1 MRLKID
7 RETLLKGIGRT
18 LGVVDRRGT
27 MPILANFLLQT
38 DENRVIVSATDLEVS
53 FRGFFPAEVSEH
65 GALTIQAHYF
75 YNLIKELPG
84 NTLDLE
90 GTESSKLKIQA
101 GDARYQFHGLPAD
114 QFPPVPEITDQ
125 ELVQVE
131 SRMVKEMIEKT
142 IFSVSADDLQY
153 HLSSIFW
160 ERVGFPRGGPEREV
174 LPGASGEEV
183 KADPPEE
190 PPAEGLDPEL
200 DHWLR
205 LISTD
210 GHRLTFIER
219 PLPVSGQFPI
229 EKGIL
234 IPRKG
239 MAEVI
244 RFLAEEEQVSL
255 GLGKQSLA
263 LKAEDKYLFIR
274 LLLDKRF
281 PDYRRIIPE
290 SFAYRF
296 ALNRRQFFNAIRRI
310 SLLSTERFKGVIL
323 KLMPDRVEISFSNPE
338 VGEGREVEGLLME
351 QGDAASLPMEIGFN
365 APYFLEPL
373 NAMSSDM
380 VILEVNA
387 TDRPC
392 RLMEQTDPHYFSII
406 MPMSL

>member
-7 RETLLKGIGRT
+7 REMLLKGVGRT

-38 DENRVIVSATDLEVS
+38 DENRVVISATDLEVS
-53 FRGFFPAEVSEH
+53 FRGFYEAEVVEH
-65 GALTIQAHYF
+65 GALTVQAHYL

-84 NTLDLE
+84 ETLDLT
-90 GTESSKLKIQA
+90 GTENSNLKIQEEE
-101 GDARYQFHGLPAD
+101 ARYQLHGLPAD

-131 SRMVKEMIEKT
+131 SQMVKGMIEKT
-142 IFSVSADDLQY
+142 IFSVSVDDLQY

-160 ERVGFPRGGPEREV
+160 ERVGFPRGGPEAEQ
-174 LPGASGEEV
+174 A
-183 KADPPEE
+183 PEE
-190 PPAEGLDPEL
+190 GVEPDLDY
-200 DHWLR
+200 WLR

-210 GHRLTFIER
+210 GHRLTLIER
-219 PLPVSGQFPI
+219 PLQESGQFPI

-263 LKAEDKYLFIR
+263 LKADDRYLFIR
-274 LLLDKRF
+274 ILQDKRF

-296 ALNRRQFFNAIRRI
+296 AINRRQFFNAIHRI

-323 KLMPDRVEISFSNPE
+323 KLMPDHLEVTFNNPE
-338 VGEGREVEGLLME
+338 VGEGREVLGLLME
-351 QGDAASLPMEIGFN
+351 QGDAERLPMEIGFN
-365 APYFLEPL
+365 ARYFLEPL
-373 NAMSSDM
+373 NAMASDM
-380 VILEVNA
+380 VVLQVNEQ
-387 TDRPC
+387 DRPC
-392 RLMEQTDPHYFSII
+392 CLVDQTDPHYFSII

>member
-7 RETLLKGIGRT
+7 RETLMKGVGRT

-27 MPILANFLLQT
+27 MPILGNFLLQT
-38 DENRVIVSATDLEVS
+38 DENRVLISATDLEVS
-53 FRGFFPAEVSEH
+53 FRGFYPAEVLEH
-65 GALTIQAHYF
+65 GALTVQAHYF

-84 NTLDLE
+84 ETLDLT
-90 GTESSKLKIQA
+90 GTDSSNLKIA
-101 GDARYQFHGLPAD
+101 EGDARYQLHGLPAD

-131 SRMVKEMIEKT
+131 SHMVKDMIEKT

-160 ERVGFPRGGPEREV
+160 ERVGFPKGGPEAEQP
-174 LPGASGEEV
+174 LEGGEEGT
-183 KADPPEE
+183 E
-190 PPAEGLDPEL
+190 PALDY
-200 DHWLR
+200 WLR

-210 GHRLTFIER
+210 GHRLTLIER
-219 PLPVSGQFPI
+219 PLAESGQFAI

-263 LKAEDKYLFIR
+263 LKADDKYLFIR
-274 LLLDKRF
+274 LLLDKKF
-281 PDYRRIIPE
+281 PDYRRIIPP
-290 SFAYRF
+290 SFTHRF
-296 ALNRRQFFNAIRRI
+296 AINRKVFFETIRRI

-323 KLMPDRVEISFSNPE
+323 KLFPDHVEVTFTNPE
-338 VGEGREVEGLLME
+338 VGEGREVVGVLME
-351 QGDAASLPMEIGFN
+351 QGDPDQLPMEIGFN
-365 APYFLEPL
+365 ARYFLEPL
-373 NAMSSDM
+373 NAMTSDM
-380 VILEVNA
+380 VILEVNEK
-387 TDRPC
+387 DRPC
-392 RLMEQTDPHYFSII
+392 KLVEQTDPHYFSII

>member
-7 RETLLKGIGRT
+7 RETFLKGVGRT

-38 DENRVIVSATDLEVS
+38 DENRVLISATDLEVS
-53 FRGFFPAEVSEH
+53 FRGFYPAEVIEH
-65 GALTIQAHYF
+65 GALTVQAHYL

-84 NTLDLE
+84 ETLDLT
-90 GTESSKLKIQA
+90 GTENSNLKIQEEE
-101 GDARYQFHGLPAD
+101 ARYQLHGLPAD

-125 ELVQVE
+125 ELVQVG
-131 SRMVKEMIEKT
+131 SGMVKEMIEKT
-142 IFSVSADDLQY
+142 IFSVSVDDLQY
-153 HLSSIFW
+153 HLSSIYW
-160 ERVGFPRGGPEREV
+160 ERVGFPRGGPEAEQ
-174 LPGASGEEV
+174 A
-183 KADPPEE
+183 PEE
-190 PPAEGLDPEL
+190 GVEPDLDY
-200 DHWLR
+200 WLR

-210 GHRLTFIER
+210 GHRLTLIER
-219 PLPVSGQFPI
+219 PLQESGQFPI

-263 LKAEDKYLFIR
+263 LKADDRHLFIR
-274 LLLDKRF
+274 ILQDKRF
-281 PDYRRIIPE
+281 PDYRRIVPD

-296 ALNRRQFFNAIRRI
+296 AINRRQFFNAIHRI

-323 KLMPDRVEISFSNPE
+323 KLMPDHLEVTFNNPE
-338 VGEGREVEGLLME
+338 VGEGREVLGLLLE
-351 QGDAASLPMEIGFN
+351 EGDVQRLPMEIGFN
-365 APYFLEPL
+365 ARYFLEPL
-373 NAMSSDM
+373 NAMASDM
-380 VILEVNA
+380 VILKVNEK
-387 TDRPC
+387 DRPC
-392 RLMEQTDPHYFSII
+392 CLVDQTDPHYLSII

>member
-1 MRLKID
+1 MHVKID
-7 RETLLKGIGRT
+7 RETLLRGVGRT

-38 DENRVIVSATDLEVS
+38 DENRVLISATDLEVS
-53 FRGFFPAEVSEH
+53 FRGFYPAQVEEH
-65 GALTIQAHYF
+65 GALTVQAHYF

-84 NTLDLE
+84 DTLDLT
-90 GTESSKLKIQA
+90 GTESSNLKIQM
-101 GDARYQFHGLPAD
+101 GDARYQLHGLPAD

-160 ERVGFPRGGPEREV
+160 ERVGFPRGGPEAEQP
-174 LPGASGEEV
+174 LEEGV
-183 KADPPEE
+183 E
-190 PPAEGLDPEL
+190 PEL
-200 DHWLR
+200 DYWLR

-210 GHRLTFIER
+210 GHRLTLIER
-219 PLPVSGQFPI
+219 RLQESGQFPI
-229 EKGIL
+229 DKGIL

-244 RFLAEEEQVSL
+244 RFLAEEEHVSL

-263 LKAEDKYLFIR
+263 LQADDKHLFIR
-274 LLLDKRF
+274 LLLDKKF
-281 PDYRRIIPE
+281 PEYRRIIPE

-296 ALNRRQFFNAIRRI
+296 AINRRQLFDTIRRI
-310 SLLSTERFKGVIL
+310 ALLSTERFKGVVL
-323 KLMPDRVEISFSNPE
+323 KLMADHVEVTFTNPE
-338 VGEGREVEGLLME
+338 VGEGREVVGVLME
-351 QGDAASLPMEIGFN
+351 QGDAAGLPMEIGFN
-365 APYFLEPL
+365 ARYFLEPL
-373 NAMSSDM
+373 NAMESDM
-380 VILEVNA
+380 AILEVNEK
-387 TDRPC
+387 DRPC
-392 RLMEQTDPHYFSII
+392 RLVDQTDPHYFSII

>member
-7 RETLLKGIGRT
+7 RETLMKGVGRT

-38 DENRVIVSATDLEVS
+38 DENRVLISATDLEVS
-53 FRGFFPAEVSEH
+53 FRGFYPAEVMEH
-65 GALTIQAHYF
+65 GALTVQAHYF

-84 NTLDLE
+84 ETLDLT
-90 GTESSKLKIQA
+90 GTDSSNLKISE
-101 GDARYQFHGLPAD
+101 GDARYQLHGLPAD

-131 SRMVKEMIEKT
+131 SHMVKDMIEKT

-160 ERVGFPRGGPEREV
+160 ERVGFPKGGPEVEQS
-174 LPGASGEEV
+174 LGEGEAGA
-183 KADPPEE
+183 E
-190 PPAEGLDPEL
+190 PALDY
-200 DHWLR
+200 WLR

-210 GHRLTFIER
+210 GHRLTLIER
-219 PLPVSGQFPI
+219 PLAESGQFAI

-263 LKAEDKYLFIR
+263 LKADDKYLFIR
-274 LLLDKRF
+274 LLLDKKF
-281 PDYRRIIPE
+281 PDYRRIIPP
-290 SFAYRF
+290 SFTHRF
-296 ALNRRQFFNAIRRI
+296 AINRKVFFETIRRI

-323 KLMPDRVEISFSNPE
+323 KLFPDHVEVTFTNPE
-338 VGEGREVEGLLME
+338 VGEGREVVGVLME
-351 QGDAASLPMEIGFN
+351 QGDPDQLPMEIGFN
-365 APYFLEPL
+365 ARYFLEPL
-373 NAMSSDM
+373 NAMTSDM
-380 VILEVNA
+380 VILEVNEK
-387 TDRPC
+387 DRPC
-392 RLMEQTDPHYFSII
+392 KLVEQTDPHYFSII

>member
-7 RETLLKGIGRT
+7 RETLLKGVART

-38 DENRVIVSATDLEVS
+38 DEHRVVISATDLEVS
-53 FRGFFPAEVSEH
+53 FRGFYPAEVLEH
-65 GALTIQAHYF
+65 GALTVQAHYL

-84 NTLDLE
+84 DILDLT
-90 GTESSKLKIQA
+90 GTENSNLKVNA
-101 GDARYQFHGLPAD
+101 GDARYQLHGLPAD
-114 QFPPVPEITDQ
+114 QFPTVPELTDQ
-125 ELVQVE
+125 ELVPVE
-131 SRMVKEMIEKT
+131 SRMLKDMIEKT

-160 ERVGFPRGGPEREV
+160 ERVGFPRGGPEQ
-174 LPGASGEEV
+174 
-183 KADPPEE
+183 E
-190 PPAEGLDPEL
+190 PPAGQAAEEGAGEPDLEY
-200 DHWLR
+200 WLR

-210 GHRLTFIER
+210 GHRLTLIER
-219 PLPVSGQFPI
+219 GLPASGQFPI

-244 RFLAEEEQVSL
+244 RFLAEEEHVSL

-263 LKAEDKYLFIR
+263 LQADDRSLFIR

-290 SFAYRF
+290 SFTYRF
-296 ALNRRQFFNAIRRI
+296 AINRRVLFDTIRRI
-310 SLLSTERFKGVIL
+310 ALLSTERFKGVIL
-323 KLMPDRVEISFSNPE
+323 KLMPDHVEVTFTNPE
-338 VGEGREVEGLLME
+338 VGEGREVLGLLME
-351 QGDAASLPMEIGFN
+351 QGDPAGLPMEIGFN
-365 APYFLEPL
+365 ARYFLEPL
-373 NAMSSDM
+373 NAMASDL
-380 VILEVNA
+380 VVLELNA
-387 TDRPC
+387 ADRPC
-392 RLMEQTDPHYFSII
+392 RLADQTDPHYFSII

>member
-1 MRLKID
+1 MRLKINRD
-7 RETLLKGIGRT
+7 TLMKGVGRT

-38 DENRVIVSATDLEVS
+38 DENRVLISATDLEVS
-53 FRGFFPAEVSEH
+53 FRGFYPAEVMEH
-65 GALTIQAHYF
+65 GALTVQAHYF

-84 NTLDLE
+84 DILDLT
-90 GTESSKLKIQA
+90 GTENSNLKIQE
-101 GDARYQFHGLPAD
+101 GEARYQLHGLPAD

-131 SRMVKEMIEKT
+131 SHMVKDMIEKT

-153 HLSSIFW
+153 HLSSIYW
-160 ERVGFPRGGPEREV
+160 ERVGFPKGGPE
-174 LPGASGEEV
+174 EE
-183 KADPPEE
+183 ATLEE
-190 PPAEGLDPEL
+190 GVEAEAEPDLDY
-200 DHWLR
+200 WLR

-210 GHRLTFIER
+210 GHRLTLIER
-219 PLPVSGQFPI
+219 PLAESGQFAI

-263 LKAEDKYLFIR
+263 LKADDRHLFIR
-274 LLLDKRF
+274 LLLDKKF
-281 PDYRRIIPE
+281 PDYRRIIPG
-290 SFAYRF
+290 SFVYRF
-296 ALNRRQFFNAIRRI
+296 AINRRLFFETIRRI

-323 KLMPDRVEISFSNPE
+323 KLMPDHLEVTFNNPE
-338 VGEGREVEGLLME
+338 VGEGREVLGVLME
-351 QGDAASLPMEIGFN
+351 QGDPEQLPMEIGFN
-365 APYFLEPL
+365 ARYFLEPL
-373 NAMSSDM
+373 NAMTSDM
-380 VILEVNA
+380 VILEVNEK
-387 TDRPC
+387 DRPC
-392 RLMEQTDPHYFSII
+392 KLVEQTDPHYFSII

>member
-7 RETLLKGIGRT
+7 REILLKGVGRT

-38 DENRVIVSATDLEVS
+38 DANQVIISATDLEVS
-53 FRGFFPAEVSEH
+53 FRGLYPAEVVEH
-65 GALTIQAHYF
+65 GALTVQAHYF

-84 NTLDLE
+84 ETLDLT
-90 GTESSKLKIQA
+90 GTENSNLKIQE
-101 GDARYQFHGLPAD
+101 GEARYQLHGLPAD

-125 ELVQVE
+125 ELVKVE
-131 SRMVKEMIEKT
+131 SHMVKDMIEKT

-153 HLSSIFW
+153 HLSSIFL
-160 ERVGFPRGGPEREV
+160 ERVGFPKGGLEAEQ
-174 LPGASGEEV
+174 LQEEGV
-183 KADPPEE
+183 EQD
-190 PPAEGLDPEL
+190 LDY
-200 DHWLR
+200 WLR

-210 GHRLTFIER
+210 GHRLTLIER
-219 PLPVSGQFPI
+219 PLTESGQFAI

-263 LKAEDKYLFIR
+263 LKADDRYLFIR
-274 LLLDKRF
+274 LLLDKKF

-290 SFAYRF
+290 SFGYRF
-296 ALNRRQFFNAIRRI
+296 ALNRRLFFDTIRRI

-323 KLMPDRVEISFSNPE
+323 KLMPDHLEVNFNNPE
-338 VGEGREVEGLLME
+338 VGEGREVVGLLME
-351 QGDAASLPMEIGFN
+351 QGNPDQLPMEIGFN
-365 APYFLEPL
+365 ARYFLEPL
-373 NAMSSDM
+373 NAMTSDM
-380 VILEVNA
+380 VILEVNEK
-387 TDRPC
+387 DRPC
-392 RLMEQTDPHYFSII
+392 RLVDQTDPHYFSII

>member
-1 MRLKID
+1 MHVKID
-7 RETLLKGIGRT
+7 RETLLKGVGRT

-38 DENRVIVSATDLEVS
+38 DEHRVIISATDLEVS
-53 FRGFFPAEVSEH
+53 FRGFYPAEVEEH
-65 GALTIQAHYF
+65 GALTVQAHYLF
-75 YNLIKELPG
+75 NLIKELPG
-84 NTLDLE
+84 DTLDLI
-90 GTESSKLKIQA
+90 GTDNSNLKIQM
-101 GDARYQFHGLPAD
+101 GDARYQLHGLPAD

-125 ELVQVE
+125 ELVKVE
-131 SRMVKEMIEKT
+131 SGMVKEMIEKT

-160 ERVGFPRGGPEREV
+160 ERVGIPRHQPITEQPLEEGAEV
-174 LPGASGEEV
+174 EE
-183 KADPPEE
+183 DY
-190 PPAEGLDPEL
+190 
-200 DHWLR
+200 WLR

-210 GHRLTFIER
+210 GHRLTLIER
-219 PLPVSGQFPI
+219 ALPESGGFSI

-244 RFLAEEEQVSL
+244 RFLAEEEHVSL

-263 LKAEDKYLFIR
+263 LKADDRYLFIR
-274 LLLDKRF
+274 LLLDKKF

-296 ALNRRQFFNAIRRI
+296 AINRRQFFDTIRRI

-323 KLMPDRVEISFSNPE
+323 KLMPDHVEVTFNNPE
-338 VGEGREVEGLLME
+338 VGEGREVVGLFME
-351 QGDAASLPMEIGFN
+351 QGEAEGLPMEIGFN
-365 APYFLEPL
+365 ARYFLEPL
-373 NAMSSDM
+373 NAMTSDM
-380 VILEVNA
+380 VILEMNEK
-387 TDRPC
+387 DRPC
-392 RLMEQTDPHYFSII
+392 RLVDQTDPHYFSII